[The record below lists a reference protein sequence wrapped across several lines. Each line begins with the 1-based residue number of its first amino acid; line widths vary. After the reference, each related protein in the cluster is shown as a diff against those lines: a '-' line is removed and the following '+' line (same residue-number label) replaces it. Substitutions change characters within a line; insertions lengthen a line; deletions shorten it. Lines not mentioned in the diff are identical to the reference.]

1 MAQNQPLAG
10 NDAVREYLNLLLGAR
25 PETGREYAALL
36 VEMDG
41 MHRRLDAA
49 LRELAQ
55 VRGEL
60 ARMQEFPEKGFL
72 THAME
77 AVEKRLHAMR
87 QGLLE
92 MKEQLISGAKEAVEG
107 VRKSGI
113 KALDKAVSAVGI
125 KKGLERMQQSLAGS
139 IEDVRKSI
147 EKVEMMGQ
155 ELRSMGGH
163 LKNAGRVALG
173 REQQEVDGGME
184 GRLQAAILAPLRK
197 ERGILN
203 WMNNLVLAAMGSVE
217 CLEREAEK
225 ARGNKQEKIGES
237 GRTGTAGETNR
248 GEPEK
253 SDNTRVM
260 GRREPDLSGNARTA
274 DKGEPDN
281 PGRAKGTERAGRLQ
295 GESARPGGV
304 RETARE
310 GNEPPKP
317 SVLKD
322 IQEGKRDTASRP
334 APAPGRHLKAQEAA
348 L

>member
-10 NDAVREYLNLLLGAR
+10 NDAVREYLNLLMGAR
-25 PETGREYAALL
+25 PEAGREYAALL
-36 VEMDG
+36 FEMDG
-41 MHRRLDAA
+41 MHRRLDVA

-60 ARMQEFPEKGFL
+60 ARMQEGPEKGFL
-72 THAME
+72 AHAME
-77 AVEKRLHAMR
+77 AVEKRLSVMR

-92 MKEQLISGAKEAVEG
+92 MKEQLINGAKEAVEG

-113 KALDKAVSAVGI
+113 NALDKAVSAVGI
-125 KKGLERMQQSLAGS
+125 KKGLEEMQQSLAGS

-147 EKVEMMGQ
+147 EKLEMMGQ
-155 ELRSMGGH
+155 ELRSVGGH
-163 LKNAGRVALG
+163 LKNAGRAALG

-184 GRLQAAILAPLRK
+184 GRFQAALLSPLRK

-203 WMNNLVLAAMGSVE
+203 WVNNLVLAAIGSVE

-225 ARGNKQEKIGES
+225 ARESKQEK
-237 GRTGTAGETNR
+237 T
-248 GEPEK
+248 GEPE
-253 SDNTRVM
+253 
-260 GRREPDLSGNARTA
+260 LSGNARTA

-281 PGRAKGTERAGRLQ
+281 PGRAKGADRTGRLQ
-295 GESARPGGV
+295 GEAARPGGA

-322 IQEGKRDTASRP
+322 IQERKRETAARP